1 MNVYNLHNGN
11 MAQGNNLKKIIKVRG
26 SSSRELAEA
35 LNLRP
40 ETISRHITGAVRMT
54 IDDATKYAKELNVSP
69 EAIYV
74 EQTPL
79 ESIGSLGK
87 DNRINLFEKGET
99 MEFGGPINYPSNYK
113 AIQLPE
119 YYIPKV
125 ESMGVFDGTYMK
137 SKSVSSE
144 AKGSVSICEIVT
156 KKGKREIVLGIPFE
170 VEHFTHN
177 IKLVDSFLERTRKE
191 KSGAPTLISQSVE
204 LLSDIELLWAA
215 PILLM
220 IHHPVLMGF
229 IREP

>member
-1 MNVYNLHNGN
+1 
-11 MAQGNNLKKIIKVRG
+11 
-26 SSSRELAEA
+26 
-35 LNLRP
+35 
-40 ETISRHITGAVRMT
+40 
-54 IDDATKYAKELNVSP
+54 
-69 EAIYV
+69 
-74 EQTPL
+74 
-79 ESIGSLGK
+79 
-87 DNRINLFEKGET
+87 
-99 MEFGGPINYPSNYK
+99 
-113 AIQLPE
+113 
-119 YYIPKV
+119 
-125 ESMGVFDGTYMK
+125 MGVFDGTYMK